1 METLILKAKKRE
13 ASGKK
18 VNSLRKEGFIPAVIY
33 GKEAKSASL
42 IVGKKDFQKVFK
54 QVGENT
60 LIDLD
65 IDGGETRK
73 VLISDPQIDP
83 VTDEPIHVDF
93 HQVKLTEKVQAEVP
107 LEFVKEEEALAI
119 KELEGTLIKEKDEIE
134 VECLP
139 IDIPHSIEV
148 DVSFLKT
155 FDDIIH
161 ISDLNIPSNVKVLDD
176 PEEVVATVMPPRS
189 EEELKELEE
198 EVVEDVEKVEGVEEA
213 EKEEGEETPEGEAEG
228 EVESEAPGEQ
238 KEKAKEGE

>member
-1 METLILKAKKRE
+1 MEALVLKAKKRE
-13 ASGKK
+13 VSGKK
-18 VNSLRKEGFIPAVIY
+18 VKSLRREGFIPGVLY
-33 GKEAKSASL
+33 GKEAKNESL
-42 IVGKKDFQKVFK
+42 AVERKEFQKVFK

-60 LIDLD
+60 LIDLN
-65 IDGGETRK
+65 IDDNETRK

-107 LEFVKEEEALAI
+107 LEFVKEEESLAI

-139 IDIPHSIEV
+139 TDIPHSITV

-155 FDDIIH
+155 FDDKIH
-161 ISDLNIPSNVKVLDD
+161 ISSLNIPPNVKVLDE

-198 EVVEDVEKVEGVEEA
+198 EVIEDVEKVEGVEEEEGE
-213 EKEEGEETPEGEAEG
+213 EKEEGEEGEK
-228 EVESEAPGEQ
+228 ESESEQ
-238 KEKAKEGE
+238 KEEPKEENK